1 MIEFFAVQWTNELF
15 EDFWVEKTV
24 MKENCKLQDGLSS
37 KELDLLQLLCG
48 VHSDKLCQELLKEI
62 NPRIIKLI
70 QVACNWIDGV
80 EMDKDFKAT
89 QGKLQLQERS
99 GPGESSRRLKKSPPR
114 RIWVRTQNQARQ
126 RQAEEDLL

>member
-1 MIEFFAVQWTNELF
+1 
-15 EDFWVEKTV
+15 

-99 GPGESSRRLKKSPPR
+99 GPRKAAEGSRSRHPEGFGCELKTRQGKDR
-114 RIWVRTQNQARQ
+114 RKRICF
-126 RQAEEDLL
+126 E